1 MTEGVT
7 RVIEDVFVLDEKKT
21 EEAVISGEDVE
32 VYESQ
37 YGWNDD
43 LVNWLKKTGFWDI
56 LTSMQPDKK
65 DNGINPSVLNGVWV
79 VMDIAHM
86 GRIQKVDPVLRDGRI
101 MHEVG
106 FNIHRVHERL
116 KAEKGIIHRDTLRNH
131 IKRISTCES
140 QEAFYRLV
148 VHMRKKRLIR
158 GRVYAADGFEIE
170 VASPDSYEGCGKRWD
185 PKKGR
190 VVYGYKVGFLFN
202 VADDRPRIVGIAV
215 GPINMDER
223 VLLCEILDALSVH
236 VAPVSQIIDTL
247 VLDRGYW
254 GVGFF
259 ADLRGKYRVHIV
271 TLGKADL
278 SACED
283 VRALVKFEKRTPTV
297 LRVKKK
303 NNRGK
308 TLAFTRELVPV
319 QDVEVVGENGESLKM
334 NAVFMREIKESTG
347 EVEETIFFTTLS
359 VARAPQRIV
368 AYYDSRWN
376 IENRCNRT
384 LSQTWKMR
392 TLTSRKLS
400 AICAQIAMVAMCYNV
415 CRIYEEK
422 NPREA
427 EETRAKMQ
435 ERAIESFLVDY
446 GTIVFVPRLRV
457 FAAMRAVRY
466 ADLRSK
472 RMAVSVLSLTKQG
485 LSLEE
490 AIEQTV
496 GKVT

>member
-1 MTEGVT
+1 VT
-7 RVIEDVFVLDEKKT
+7 
-21 EEAVISGEDVE
+21 
-32 VYESQ
+32 
-37 YGWNDD
+37 
-43 LVNWLKKTGFWDI
+43 
-56 LTSMQPDKK
+56 
-65 DNGINPSVLNGVWV
+65 
-79 VMDIAHM
+79 
-86 GRIQKVDPVLRDGRI
+86 
-101 MHEVG
+101 
-106 FNIHRVHERL
+106 
-116 KAEKGIIHRDTLRNH
+116 
-131 IKRISTCES
+131 
-140 QEAFYRLV
+140 
-148 VHMRKKRLIR
+148 
-158 GRVYAADGFEIE
+158 
-170 VASPDSYEGCGKRWD
+170 
-185 PKKGR
+185 
-190 VVYGYKVGFLFN
+190 
-202 VADDRPRIVGIAV
+202 
-215 GPINMDER
+215 
-223 VLLCEILDALSVH
+223 
-236 VAPVSQIIDTL
+236 
-247 VLDRGYW
+247 
-254 GVGFF
+254 
-259 ADLRGKYRVHIV
+259 
-271 TLGKADL
+271 
-278 SACED
+278 
-283 VRALVKFEKRTPTV
+283 FEKRTPTV

-334 NAVFMREIKESTG
+334 NAVFMREIRESTG

-472 RMAVSVLSLTKQG
+472 RMAVRVLSLTKQG